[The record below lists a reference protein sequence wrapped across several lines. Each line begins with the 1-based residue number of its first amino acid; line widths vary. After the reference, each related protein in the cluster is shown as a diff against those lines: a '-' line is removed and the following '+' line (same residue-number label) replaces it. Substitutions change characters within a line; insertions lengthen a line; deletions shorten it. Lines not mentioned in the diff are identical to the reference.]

1 MKLIN
6 LKNHIK
12 IRVNTMDKNCKGT
25 RAGKQIFH
33 GLHDFGE
40 IDLVCNLWDLYDCAI
55 IYDIK
60 FRINLFDITEPS
72 LYVLF

>member
-1 MKLIN
+1 
-6 LKNHIK
+6 
-12 IRVNTMDKNCKGT
+12 MDKNCKGT
-25 RAGKQIFH
+25 RAGQQIFH

-40 IDLVCNLWDLYDCAI
+40 IDCAI

>member
-40 IDLVCNLWDLYDCAI
+40 IDLVCNLWDL
-55 IYDIK
+55 
-60 FRINLFDITEPS
+60 
-72 LYVLF
+72 